1 MDSKLREKNILIVD
15 DEPDILTLL
24 EEEIGEACPT
34 CRLVKAETYEWAL
47 DLLNST
53 PYDLVILDI
62 MGVRGFELLAL
73 AVRLNYPV
81 VMLTA
86 HALSPESL
94 KKAIELGARA
104 YLPKEKI
111 GEIVPY
117 LEDVLAYEPLP
128 AWRRLFEKLGDFF
141 GRRFG
146 FGWQKQDRNFWEEFN
161 EKLKTGGA
169 SYGQTPSQKPGVNK
183 PDQEL

>member
-15 DEPDILTLL
+15 DEPDILALL

-86 HALSPESL
+86 HALSPEAL

-111 GEIVPY
+111 GEIVLF
-117 LEDVLAYEPLP
+117 LEDVLVHEPI
-128 AWRRLFEKLGDFF
+128 AGWRRLFDRLGDFF
-141 GRRFG
+141 SRRFG
-146 FGWQKQDRNFWEEFN
+146 PDWQQQDQDFWKGFN
-161 EKLKTGGA
+161 EKLKTDGA
-169 SYGQTPSQKPGVNK
+169 SYVETPSQKLGFY
-183 PDQEL
+183 

>member
-1 MDSKLREKNILIVD
+1 MDSKLRDKNILIVD
-15 DEPDILTLL
+15 DEPDILSLL
-24 EEEIGEACPT
+24 EEEIKAACSN

-73 AVRLNYPV
+73 AVRHNYPV

-86 HALSPESL
+86 HSLFPETL

-111 GEIVPY
+111 GEIVPF
-117 LEDVLAYEPLP
+117 LEDVLAHEPI
-128 AWRRLFEKLGDFF
+128 AGWRRLFDRLGDFF
-141 GRRFG
+141 NRRFG
-146 FGWQKQDRNFWEEFN
+146 PGWQQQDPDFWEEFN
-161 EKLKTGGA
+161 EKLKTDGT
-169 SYGQTPSQKPGVNK
+169 SFVETPSQKLGFY
-183 PDQEL
+183 